1 MLKHKAYKFRIYP
14 NKTQANQ
21 IDQTIG
27 CARFVYNEALSLSQ
41 KMYSETGKGL
51 SYSVLSARLPGLKK
65 ESETQWLGNVDST
78 ALQASLKDLES
89 AYDRFFKKQ
98 NGFPSFKKKFKSA
111 LSYTTKN
118 NADSIRIEDGKI
130 KLPKLNWVRFA
141 QSQKIKGRILN
152 VTVRQNTSQKY
163 FISVLTEEIIK
174 PLPKTHSSIG
184 IDLGLTDFAILSD
197 GVRINNPY
205 FTKRHAQKLAREQRK
220 LSKRALLAKANGI
233 RLSDARNYQKQKLIV
248 ARLHQKMV
256 DQRQDFQNKL
266 STDLI
271 KNHDIICIE
280 DLNVKSMMKN
290 KQLAKGI
297 GDVSWS
303 SFVRQLQYKAD
314 WYGKTLVKID
324 RWYPSSQICSVCS
337 HHDGKKALNLRTWT
351 CSQCA
356 TSHDRDIN
364 ASRNIL
370 AEGLRLLTV

>member
-1 MLKHKAYKFRIYP
+1 MLRHKAYKFRIYP

-41 KMYSETGKGL
+41 KTYSETGKGL
-51 SYSVLSARLPGLKK
+51 SYGVLSARLPGLKK

-98 NGFPSFKKKFKSA
+98 NGFPNFKKKFKSA

-130 KLPKLNWVRFA
+130 KLPKLSWVRFA

-152 VTVRQNTSQKY
+152 VTVRQNANQKY

-205 FTKRHAQKLAREQRK
+205 FTKRQAQKLAREQRK

-233 RLSDARNYQKQKLIV
+233 RFSDAKNYQRQKIIV
-248 ARLHQKMV
+248 ARLHQKVV

-351 CSQCA
+351 CSQC
-356 TSHDRDIN
+356 TTIHDRDIN

>member
-1 MLKHKAYKFRIYP
+1 MLRHKTYKFRIYP

-41 KMYSETGKGL
+41 KTYSETGKGL
-51 SYSVLSARLPGLKK
+51 SYGVLSARLPGLKK
-65 ESETQWLGNVDST
+65 ASETQWLGNADSM

-118 NADSIRIEDGKI
+118 NANSIRIEDGKI

-141 QSQKIKGRILN
+141 QSQTIKGRILN
-152 VTVRQNTSQKY
+152 VTVRQNANRKY
-163 FISVLTEEIIK
+163 FISVLTEEIIN

-205 FTKRHAQKLAREQRK
+205 FTKRQAQKLAREQRK

-248 ARLHQKMV
+248 ARLYQKMI

-271 KNHDIICIE
+271 KNHDIICVE

-351 CSQCA
+351 CSQCT